1 MKRGILC
8 QLKKE
13 KFAEAN
19 RLLRLYMIQTQR
31 FIMQQT
37 SSLDVTPQQAHTMAY
52 IKKHPGLIQRELSDF
67 FHLRN
72 ASVTNMLK
80 NLERDGLI
88 VRKVDPNSARNKRIY
103 LTEKGEKIAQE
114 IDDQMDN
121 LNQQIID
128 RLDERDIDNLLTSLK
143 NINKSL
149 K

>member
-1 MKRGILC
+1 MPT
-8 QLKKE
+8 KKE

-88 VRKVDPNSARNKRIY
+88 VRKVAPNSARNKRIY

>member
-1 MKRGILC
+1 MPT
-8 QLKKE
+8 KKE

>member
-1 MKRGILC
+1 MPT
-8 QLKKE
+8 KKE

-103 LTEKGEKIAQE
+103 LTEKGEKIAQV